1 MTEPRDAQPASK
13 TADEPAVEVRDL
25 VARYGDTTILDGV
38 NLLVESGE
46 VRLILGGSGS
56 GKTTLLKNI
65 IGLVPPAEGTVRLLG
80 VELDDAD
87 EPARQAVSRRI
98 GMLFQGSALLNSLSI
113 HENVA
118 LPLVEEGMLPRD
130 IIDEVVRMK
139 LGLVGLEKAAHLLP
153 SEISGG
159 MKKRAG
165 LARAMAL
172 DPDILFCD
180 EPGAGLDPVTAAH
193 LDQLLL
199 GLVKSFGMTLVVVSH
214 ELASIRRI
222 AEKVI
227 MLHGGE
233 VIADGLLAEVEA
245 SDEPVVR
252 SFFQGPEAEDHTQM
266 SVYDAL
272 ARRPS

>member
-1 MTEPRDAQPASK
+1 MTEPK
-13 TADEPAVEVRDL
+13 TPAVEVHDL

-38 NLLVESGE
+38 DLVVQPGE
-46 VRLILGGSGS
+46 IRLILGGSGS

-65 IGLVPPAEGTVRLLG
+65 IGLITPAEGTVRLLG
-80 VELDDAD
+80 VELAEAD
-87 EPARQAVSRRI
+87 EPARLAVSRRI
-98 GMLFQGSALLNSLSI
+98 GMLFQGSALLNSLSV

-118 LPLVEEGMLPRD
+118 LPLIEEGVLPRA

-165 LARAMAL
+165 LARAMAM

-227 MLHGGE
+227 MLHRGQ
-233 VIADGLLAEVEA
+233 VIADGPLGEVEA
-245 SDEPVVR
+245 RDDPVVR
-252 SFFQGPEAEDHTQM
+252 SFFQGPEAEEHARR

-272 ARRPS
+272 ARTPS

>member
-1 MTEPRDAQPASK
+1 MSEERGPV
-13 TADEPAVEVRDL
+13 VEVRDL
-25 VARYGDTTILDGV
+25 VATYGDKTVLRDV
-38 NLLVESGE
+38 DLLVEAEE

-65 IGLVPPAEGTVRLLG
+65 IGLVPPSGGIVRLLG
-80 VELDDAD
+80 VNLREAD
-87 EPARQAVSRRI
+87 ESQRQSVLRRI
-98 GMLFQGSALLNSLSI
+98 GMLFQGSALLNSLTV
-113 HENVA
+113 HDNVA
-118 LPLVEEGMLPRD
+118 LPLKELGSLPGD
-130 IIDEVVRMK
+130 IIDDMVRMK
-139 LGLVGLEKAAHLLP
+139 LALVGLEEAGHLLP

-222 AEKVI
+222 AEKVV
-227 MLHGGE
+227 MLHGGR
-233 VIADGLLAEVEA
+233 VIADGPLGEVEA
-245 SDEPVVR
+245 MDDPVVR
-252 SFFQGPEAEDHTQM
+252 SFFAGPESESRRHT
-266 SVYDAL
+266 SVYDRFAGV
-272 ARRPS
+272 SS

>member
-1 MTEPRDAQPASK
+1 MNADDASRPVVSVQG
-13 TADEPAVEVRDL
+13 L
-25 VARYGDTTILDGV
+25 VAKYGDKTILDGV
-38 NLLVESGE
+38 DLEVRAGE

-56 GKTTLLKNI
+56 GKTTLLKNM
-65 IGLVPPAEGTVRLLG
+65 IGLVTPAAGTVELLG
-80 VELDDAD
+80 IRLAEAD
-87 EPARQAVSRRI
+87 EPQRQAVLRRI
-98 GMLFQGSALLNSLSI
+98 GMLFQGSALLNSLTV

-118 LPLVEEGMLPRD
+118 LPLAQQGGLPRD
-130 IIDEVVRMK
+130 IIDDIVRMK
-139 LGLVGLEKAAHLLP
+139 LGLVGLENAAHLLP

-222 AEKVI
+222 AEKVV
-227 MLHGGE
+227 MLHGGR
-233 VIADGLLAEVEA
+233 VIADGPLGEVEQVQ
-245 SDEPVVR
+245 DPVVR
-252 SFFQGPEAEDHTQM
+252 SFFQGPEAEQRGSA
-266 SVYDAL
+266 SVFEAYAG
-272 ARRPS
+272 STSS